1 MSINASNISYTVS
14 CIHQF
19 DISST
24 KATMGHMLCAS
35 GPAELIVSTLAMR
48 EGTIPPTINYQNPDS
63 HCDLDYTPNRCKKKE
78 INTVLS
84 LTLGLSG
91 ENAAL
96 LVKKF

>member
-1 MSINASNISYTVS
+1 
-14 CIHQF
+14 
-19 DISST
+19 
-24 KATMGHMLCAS
+24 MGHLLCAS

-48 EGTIPPTINYQNPDS
+48 DGTIPPTINYQNPDS
-63 HCDLDYTPNRCKKKE
+63 RCDLDYTPNRCKQKE

-96 LVKKF
+96 LIKKF